1 MHRNRLL
8 AAAALALGLALLGSG
23 PALAKKDTLTV
34 AFSTKFDS
42 LDQYKSTQRENI
54 NLGYLIWD
62 VLVERDPKSGKIL
75 PHVAESWKV
84 INPTTWEFK
93 LRPGIRF
100 HNGHTLTAESVRY
113 TLMDRIL
120 KPEEKSPQAGNYK
133 WIKDVQA
140 VNDHTLRIITNDP
153 YPLVLERMN
162 VVYIYDPAYTKQ
174 AGNDV
179 VAEKPMGSGP
189 YKFVEWQK
197 GSKVVL
203 TANPDYWQ
211 KGVPKIKNFVVK
223 IVPESSTRLA
233 ELISGGIDV
242 AQDILP
248 DQVELIQSHP
258 SLAIKDTPIL
268 RVNFW
273 QFDAAGRAS
282 NTPVKDVR
290 VRRAIW
296 HAIDRQAIV
305 NSVLKGFGDVT
316 NSSVSPFQFGY
327 DDSIPGY
334 KYDPAAAKKLLAEA
348 GYPNGFEID
357 LWEYTDVQNLPN
369 QAAMDYLSK
378 VGIKV
383 ILKDYRGNV
392 GQVIKMR
399 NSGKITGIGNFAWGS
414 YNIFDADA
422 ILAAWF
428 LKSDS
433 KDYALDD
440 ELSAWLT
447 EARDSVDPARREV
460 LYKKAQQ
467 RIYEQAYWMPFFAQH
482 QTHAHNKDLKYE
494 LGTDEVPRYKYAE
507 WLR

>member
-1 MHRNRLL
+1 MLNKRML
-8 AAAALALGLALLGSG
+8 AVAGLVLGLALLGQG

-62 VLVERDPKSGKIL
+62 VLVERDPKTGKIL
-75 PHVAESWKV
+75 PHVADSWHV
-84 INPTTWEFK
+84 VNPTTWEFK
-93 LRPGIRF
+93 IHPGIRF
-100 HNGHTLTAESVRY
+100 HNGNPLTAESVRF

-120 KPEEKSPQAGNYK
+120 AADQKSPQAGNYK

-140 VNDHTLRIITNDP
+140 VNDHTLRIVTTEP

-174 AGNDV
+174 AGDDV
-179 VAEKPMGSGP
+179 VAAKPMGSGP

-203 TANPDYWQ
+203 TANDAYWQ
-211 KGVPKIKNFVVK
+211 KGIPKIKNFVVK

-242 AQDILP
+242 AQDIIP

-258 SLAIKDTPIL
+258 TLAIKDSSIL

-273 QFDAAGRAS
+273 QFDSAGRAGPS
-282 NTPVKDVR
+282 PVQDVR

-305 NSVLKGFGDVT
+305 DSVLKGFGDVT

-327 DDSIPGY
+327 DDSIAGY
-334 KYDPAAAKKLLAEA
+334 KYDPAEAKRLLKEA
-348 GYPNGFEID
+348 GFPNGFEVD
-357 LWEYTDVQNLPN
+357 LWEYTDIQNLPN
-369 QAAMDYLSK
+369 QAAMDFLSK

-383 ILKDYRGNV
+383 NLKDYRGNV
-392 GQVIKMR
+392 GQVIKLR

-414 YNIFDADA
+414 FNIFDADA
-422 ILAAWF
+422 ILAAFF
-428 LKSDS
+428 LNSDN
-433 KDYALDD
+433 KNYTMDKELDG
-440 ELSAWLT
+440 WLT
-447 EARDSVDPARREV
+447 EARDSVDPAQREV
-460 LYKKAQQ
+460 LYKKAQK
-467 RIYEQAYWMPFFAQH
+467 RIFEQAYWMPFFAQH